1 MTIIACGN
9 ETHGGDMKYGA
20 ASFPIKPVAD
30 EIKKA
35 GDLGFDF
42 FELSM
47 DPPEGHWA
55 RVRDMEKQIIAALD
69 ACHLPVVCHLPSFVY
84 TPDLSPGIRKASL
97 DEMLYSLDAAAAIG
111 AKKAVLHP
119 GYITGMG
126 VFVMETAKKYAGE
139 SLAVIVA
146 HAERLHIQLCFE
158 NMFPGYHIFYDP
170 DAFVS
175 LFAEYSDV
183 KMTLDTGHANIGDPE
198 QARLGQFV
206 SRFGNRIGHVHVSDN
221 FGKQDDHLAVGKGN
235 INFEGFVSDLKQA
248 GYDDTITLEIFSTD
262 TDDLVKSREKIA
274 CLFSNTGVRS

>member
-1 MTIIACGN
+1 
-9 ETHGGDMKYGA
+9 MKYGA
-20 ASFPIKPVAD
+20 ASFPIKPVED

-55 RVRDMEKQIIAALD
+55 RVESMEKQIVAALD
-69 ACHLPVVCHLPSFVY
+69 VYNLPVVCHLPSFVY

-146 HAERLHIQLCFE
+146 HAERLPIQLCFE
-158 NMFPGYHIFYDP
+158 NMFPRYHIFYDP